1 MALRHPSRSSSPI
14 RLYGRRVMLRP
25 LAANDFRSWSAVR
38 QRNADWLTVWE
49 PSRPAHQPDPVTD
62 RGAFA
67 ARCQQRDR
75 DRGAGT
81 AYQFG
86 LFIDQQ
92 VAGEVNLN
100 NVVRGAMQSG
110 TIGYWIDQRHAGQAY
125 VAEAVAVV
133 MQFGFEQLA
142 LHRLEIC
149 IVPRNERSK
158 RVMDKLAIRDE
169 GIAQRYLEING
180 TWEDHIRYGITIEEW
195 TQRRAELMTSW
206 IQPPAERG

>member
-1 MALRHPSRSSSPI
+1 
-14 RLYGRRVMLRP
+14 MLRP
-25 LAANDFRSWSAVR
+25 LAANDFRSWSEVR
-38 QRNADWLTVWE
+38 RRNAEWLTVWE
-49 PSRPAHQPDPVTD
+49 PSRPLHQPDPVTD

-75 DRGAGT
+75 DRAAGT

-110 TIGYWIDQRHAGQAY
+110 TIGYWIDQRHAGNAY

-133 MQFGFEQLA
+133 MQFGFEQLS

-149 IVPRNERSK
+149 IVPRNERS
-158 RVMDKLAIRDE
+158 RRIMEKLNIRDE
-169 GIAQRYLEING
+169 GVAAALSRDQRHVG
-180 TWEDHIRYGITIEEW
+180 GPRPVRDH
-195 TQRRAELMTSW
+195 RRGMERSGATTSS
-206 IQPPAERG
+206 PPGSTGPRDLV